1 MTALFLLED
10 IGLKGFDD
18 FKISDVEFGQNLC
31 VQTFCHDQQFSTG
44 VDGDVGKLRMKAD
57 GQVGRNCPGG
67 RCPDNERQRLTS
79 KLVKACRQLVLVW
92 ELDEYR
98 WRGVVFVLNLGFRQG
113 GYARG
118 TPVNRFASLVEAI
131 SFGKAGKLTSGCRFV
146 IGGHGQIGML
156 PVTED
161 AETAEFIT
169 LDVDPFF
176 GVGAALFANLG
187 LGHLPFFLAQF
198 LIDFQLDRQAMA
210 IPAGDVRRII
220 ALHAL
225 TFDDDIFEDL
235 VQRMTNVNVAIGIG
249 GAVVQSE
256 VGLLLVRLAK
266 FAVEFQFGPAL
277 HDFRFALWQVATHRE
292 IGCRKIKRLF
302 VVHIQPRRPPF
313 RCRFEHRNLSKW
325 LNKSR

>member
-1 MTALFLLED
+1 MD
-10 IGLKGFDD
+10 
-18 FKISDVEFGQNLC
+18 
-31 VQTFCHDQQFSTG
+31 
-44 VDGDVGKLRMKAD
+44 
-57 GQVGRNCPGG
+57 
-67 RCPDNERQRLTS
+67 
-79 KLVKACRQLVLVW
+79 W
-92 ELDEYR
+92 
-98 WRGVVFVLNLGFRQG
+98 
-113 GYARG
+113 
-118 TPVNRFASLVEAI
+118 FASLVETI
-131 SFGKAGKLTSGCRFV
+131 SFGKARKLTSGCRFV
-146 IGGHGQIGML
+146 IGGHGQVGML
-156 PVTED
+156 PVTEN

-187 LGHLPFFLAQF
+187 LGHLPLLLAQL

-220 ALHAL
+220 TLHAL
-225 TFDDDIFEDL
+225 AFDDDVFEDF
-235 VQRMTNVNVAIGIG
+235 VQRMANVNVAIGIG
-249 GAVVQSE
+249 RAVVQSE

-266 FAVEFQFGPAL
+266 FAVEIQFGPAE
-277 HDFRFALWQVATHRE
+277 HDFRLALWQVAAHRE